1 MSFRS
6 PWSFAVMNVLLD
18 KIEVANGRSVVS
30 ITINMASMDKLCA
43 EMSVLN
49 LASIGSK
56 RTHKATVA
64 IRSWI
69 QTTFALT
76 PL

>member
-6 PWSFAVMNVLLD
+6 PCSFAVMNVLLD
-18 KIEVANGRSVVS
+18 RIEVANGRSVVS
-30 ITINMASMDKLCA
+30 ITIKMTSMDNLWA
-43 EMSVLN
+43 EMSVSKLE
-49 LASIGSK
+49 LIGSK

-64 IRSWI
+64 INSWI